1 MPGAETTESIE
12 VGEFERIVPG
22 GSESARWYVK
32 VGDGWVRASEHPTA
46 EPTRLDAGPGVVWET
61 RIALRLA
68 RGTRLYRLT
77 LGPDRRERVTAF
89 AYLERETRGA
99 RMRRRRTLYEVA
111 GRGELRPIAP
121 KPTSSA
127 SSRRNR

>member
-1 MPGAETTESIE
+1 MPGADTTESIE

-46 EPTRLDAGPGVVWET
+46 ERTRVDAGPGVVWET
-61 RIALRLA
+61 RIALRLP

-89 AYLERETRGA
+89 AYLERETRAA
-99 RMRRRRTLYEVA
+99 RTRRQRVLYEVA
-111 GRGELRPIAP
+111 GRGELRPITSKPAP
-121 KPTSSA
+121 GT
-127 SSRRNR
+127 SSRRDR